1 MTRRPIAIAGL
12 VLALLY
18 GAWGNVV
25 AAAFCPRFSDHSCC
39 PKHSEHS
46 SAPTASHHAHYQS
59 EPSSSAEDNGMGE
72 CAAHKSES
80 ESAVVSHDSGNSSVD
95 VAEFSPALAP
105 PVEDQSCTHC
115 LTHSQP
121 ARGRFSIS
129 SDESNRTSDAEALPI
144 TKLPLAL
151 HSFAKLLPSYDH
163 GPPGQSHPLF
173 VLHSVFRI

>member
-1 MTRRPIAIAGL
+1 MTRRPIAMAGL
-12 VLALLY
+12 MLALLY

-46 SAPTASHHAHYQS
+46 SAPTTSQHAHHQS
-59 EPSSSAEDNGMGE
+59 GSLSSAENNGMGE
-72 CAAHKSES
+72 CAAHNSES
-80 ESAVVSHDSGNSSVD
+80 ESTVLSDESSNATEDVD
-95 VAEFSPALAP
+95 GFSPALAP
-105 PVEDQSCTHC
+105 PVEDQSCSHC

-121 ARGRFSIS
+121 ARGPFSIS
-129 SDESNRTSDAEALPI
+129 SDEPNRTSAAEALPI

-151 HSFAKLLPSYDH
+151 HSFAKPLPSYDH